1 MSESTGIWELRQG
14 ETVIGRLT
22 VYDEDVGWY
31 SALFEPKPA
40 FDPHRA
46 LFAEG
51 AAIRTGEDAERWQAW
66 NERVRQ
72 LGLQLVRLSDS
83 ASTADFL
90 LYIDGR
96 DADFRPRFNT

>member
-1 MSESTGIWELRQG
+1 MSEAAETWELQQG

-22 VYDEDVGWY
+22 VYDEDMGWY
-31 SALFEPKPA
+31 SALFEPTPD
-40 FDPHRA
+40 FDPHRV

-51 AAIRTGEDAERWQAW
+51 AAIRTGEDAERWQSW

-72 LGLQLVRLSDS
+72 LGLQLVRLSDN

-96 DADFRPRFNT
+96 DADFRPRF

>member
-1 MSESTGIWELRQG
+1 MSETAEIWELRQG

-22 VYDEDVGWY
+22 VYDEDMGWY
-31 SALFEPKPA
+31 SARFEPTPA

-51 AAIRTGEDAERWQAW
+51 AVIRTGEDADRWQAW
-66 NERVRQ
+66 HEHVRQ

-96 DADFRPRFNT
+96 DADFRPKF

>member
-1 MSESTGIWELRQG
+1 MSESAGIWELRQG

-22 VYDEDVGWY
+22 VYDEDMGWY
-31 SALFEPKPA
+31 SALFEPTPA
-40 FDPHRA
+40 FDPLRA

-51 AAIRTGEDAERWQAW
+51 AAIRTGEDADHWQSW

-72 LGLQLVRLSDS
+72 LGLQLVRLSDN

-96 DADFRPRFNT
+96 DADFRPRF